1 MAATLILTEAS
12 LAHQPLELQTKVR
25 EDFTITEMA
34 PTRAFSHLRHYAKQA
49 PKPRRITGGTYVLAV
64 ATLLLFSEEP
74 HSAENSSV
82 KSHSLC

>member
-34 PTRAFSHLRHYAKQA
+34 PTRAFSHLRHYAKQVNTLN
-49 PKPRRITGGTYVLAV
+49 RRLNTVSI
-64 ATLLLFSEEP
+64 
-74 HSAENSSV
+74 
-82 KSHSLC
+82 K